1 MNLLNTLLEFA
12 RDLRAQKLRTF
23 LTIFGITW
31 GTVAVIVLLAFGT
44 GFMRQTRVN
53 MHGIG
58 DQVVIVFPGRTTK
71 VFQGLPDGRPVRYRE
86 EDVRALA
93 REIPGIKAI
102 SAEYSNGSF
111 PAKYGDKIEIPTT
124 TGVYPVYS
132 DIRNIIP
139 QPGGRFLND
148 LDQLQRRR
156 VVFLGDSVAKRLLG
170 AENPIGKYVLIS
182 QVPFQVIGVLQHK
195 TQNSSYNSRDQDRVF
210 IPASTFASVFGATR
224 LNNFIYQNDS
234 PLFADA
240 TKKQLYEVL
249 GRRHRFDPAD
259 KDALQIWDT
268 TEFDKM
274 LFYFFLAFNI
284 FLGIIGSFTLTV
296 GGIGVANIMYVV
308 VRERTREIGVKRS
321 VGAHRRDIMWQ
332 FFAETIFI
340 VAIGALLGFLIS
352 YALVKLLGLLPI
364 QEFVGTPVISPIVAL
379 ATMTLLAVIAL
390 FAGFFPARR
399 AANLDPVE
407 CLRT

>member
-1 MNLLNTLLEFA
+1 MNLLNTLLEFG

-44 GFMRQTRVN
+44 GFKRQTMVN

-71 VFQGLPDGRPVRYRE
+71 VFEGLPDGRPIRYTE
-86 EDVRALA
+86 DDVRMLA
-93 REIPGIKAI
+93 REIPQIKAI
-102 SAEYSNGSF
+102 SAEYTNGSF
-111 PAKYGDKIEIPTT
+111 PARRGDKIELPAT
-124 TGVYPVYS
+124 TGVYPSYGE
-132 DIRNIIP
+132 IRNIFA

-148 LDQLQRRR
+148 LDQQLRRR
-156 VVFLGDSVAKRLLG
+156 VVFLGDSVARRLFA
-170 AENPIGKYVLIS
+170 AESPVGQYVMIS
-182 QVPFQVIGVLQHK
+182 QVPFQVIGVMQHK
-195 TQNSSYNSRDQDRVF
+195 TQNSSYNSRDQDRMF
-210 IPASTFASVFGATR
+210 IPASTFSSVFGAKK
-224 LNNFIYQNDS
+224 LSNFIYQTRS
-234 PLFADA
+234 PLHAE
-240 TKKQLYEVL
+240 TVKQQMYEVL
-249 GRRHRFDPAD
+249 GRRYCFNPAD

-274 LFYFFLAFNI
+274 MFYFFLAFNI
-284 FLGIIGSFTLTV
+284 FLGVIGSFTLTV

-308 VRERTREIGVKRS
+308 VRERTREIGIKRS
-321 VGAHRRDIMWQ
+321 VGAHRRHILWQ
-332 FFAETIFI
+332 FFAETLFI
-340 VAIGALLGFLIS
+340 VAIGAVLGFLIS
-352 YALVKLLGLLPI
+352 YGIVKLLGLLPI
-364 QEFVGTPVISPIVAL
+364 EDFVGEPVISPIVTL

>member
-1 MNLLNTLLEFA
+1 MNFLNTLIEFA

-132 DIRNIIP
+132 DIRNIMP

-148 LDQLQRRR
+148 LDQQQRRR

-170 AENPIGKYVLIS
+170 AENPIGKYVMIS

-321 VGAHRRDIMWQ
+321 CCGKSI
-332 FFAETIFI
+332 T
-340 VAIGALLGFLIS
+340 L
-352 YALVKLLGLLPI
+352 YARYLNQSAYGVTGH
-364 QEFVGTPVISPIVAL
+364 A
-379 ATMTLLAVIAL
+379 
-390 FAGFFPARR
+390 
-399 AANLDPVE
+399 
-407 CLRT
+407 

>member
-1 MNLLNTLLEFA
+1 MNFLSTLIEFA
-12 RDLRAQKLRTF
+12 RDLRAQKLRSS

-71 VFQGLPDGRPVRYRE
+71 VFQGLPDGRRLQYRE
-86 EDVRALA
+86 DDVRLLA
-93 REIPGIKAI
+93 REIPEIKAL
-102 SAEYSNGSF
+102 SAEYTNGSF
-111 PAKYGDKIEIPTT
+111 PAKRDDKVELPAT
-124 TGVYPVYS
+124 TGVYPIYA

-148 LDQLQRRR
+148 LDEMLRRR
-156 VVFLGDSVAKRLLG
+156 VVFLGDSVAKRLFG
-170 AENPIGKYVLIS
+170 AENPHGQYIMIS
-182 QVPFQVIGVLQHK
+182 QVPFLVIGVLQHK

-210 IPASTFASVFGATR
+210 IPASTFASVFGTTR
-224 LNNFIYQNDS
+224 LSNFIYQTRS
-234 PLFADA
+234 PLLAE
-240 TKKQLYEVL
+240 TVKQRLYEVL
-249 GRRHRFDPAD
+249 GRRYRFDPAD
-259 KDALQIWDT
+259 KDALMIWDT

-284 FLGIIGSFTLTV
+284 FLGVIGSFTLTV

-308 VRERTREIGVKRS
+308 VRERTLEIGIKRS
-321 VGAHRRDIMWQ
+321 VGAHRRHILWQ
-332 FFAETIFI
+332 FFSETIFI
-340 VAIGALLGFLIS
+340 VAIGAILGFLIS
-352 YALVKLLGLLPI
+352 YGIVKLLGLLPI
-364 QEFVGTPVISPIVAL
+364 EEFVGKPVISPVVAM
-379 ATMTLLAVIAL
+379 ATMSLLAVIAIL
-390 FAGFFPARR
+390 AGFFPARR

-407 CLRT
+407 CLRS